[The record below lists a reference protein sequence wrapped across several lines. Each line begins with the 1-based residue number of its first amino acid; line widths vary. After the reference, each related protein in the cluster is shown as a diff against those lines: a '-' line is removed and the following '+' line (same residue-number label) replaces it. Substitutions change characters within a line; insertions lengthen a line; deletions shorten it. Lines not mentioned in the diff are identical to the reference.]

1 MLGTPDQPLH
11 ALLGELADFDAA
23 DRAAILATLSPEERD
38 RVRRLLDDGN
48 LPPERVAEPADL
60 TGPIMGA
67 AAGLHRHDTR
77 RQRGEELQQFRAMNL
92 LAKNDAAVGVRRVR
106 LKNSLGDIQADYAN
120 FLHGRLPQV
129 VR

>member
-60 TGPIMGA
+60 TGLSPWLAERVATQSGMTDMAHKALAQCAGEQFVAWRSAPPVRSASLLGCIA
-67 AAGLHRHDTR
+67 A
-77 RQRGEELQQFRAMNL
+77 
-92 LAKNDAAVGVRRVR
+92 
-106 LKNSLGDIQADYAN
+106 SLGLRKA
-120 FLHGRLPQV
+120 R
-129 VR
+129 